1 MLIWI
6 NHTENYPPCSAQ
18 PPGKDLNYT
27 NIVTSFLKNDDKIL
41 ILKRSDKVKSM
52 RNLWAGISGII
63 EKDDLSPLS
72 RAEIEIFEETG
83 IKQEQI
89 NLLKESQQMKIISPQ
104 YKNHKWNI
112 FPFLFKVE
120 NPEIKLN
127 WENSEFEWINPSNI
141 VNYKTVPSLDK
152 ILFNLL

>member
-1 MLIWI
+1 M
-6 NHTENYPPCSAQ
+6 
-18 PPGKDLNYT
+18 NYT

-52 RNLWAGISGII
+52 KNLWAGISGII
-63 EKDDLSPLS
+63 EKGDLSPLS
-72 RAEIEIFEETG
+72 RAETEIFEETG
-83 IKQEQI
+83 IKLEQI
-89 NLLKESQQMKIISPQ
+89 NLLKESQQMKIISAQ
-104 YKNHKWNI
+104 YKNHVWNI